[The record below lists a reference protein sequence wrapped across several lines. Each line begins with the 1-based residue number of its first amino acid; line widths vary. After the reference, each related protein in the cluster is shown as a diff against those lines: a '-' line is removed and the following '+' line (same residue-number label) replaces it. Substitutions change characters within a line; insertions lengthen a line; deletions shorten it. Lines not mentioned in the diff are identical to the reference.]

1 MNIFER
7 LSTLSLP
14 EDTDITLTY
23 SQGTEVFVHNET
35 AVDTAIADTDVIS
48 QFADLVATPRLQ
60 AEVPYVGNVLETM
73 REEGF
78 LDDYERGSFAFEDFI
93 SEVIHGNF
101 YDQQFIDSSVR
112 QYDHKRG
119 FCTLESTVTV
129 PLTNLLDTRPLV
141 YGWTVSV
148 NTPAGTLILTDD

>member
-7 LSTLSLP
+7 LSTLNLP
-14 EDTDITLTY
+14 EDTDVTLTY
-23 SQGTEVFVHNET
+23 SQGTDVFVHNET
-35 AVDTAIADTDVIS
+35 AIDTAIADTDVIS

-78 LDDYERGSFAFEDFI
+78 LDNYERGSFTFEDFI
-93 SEVIHGNF
+93 SEVLHGNF

-148 NTPAGTLILTDD
+148 DTPDGTLILTDD